1 MPRRLHDVAVTL
13 SCLAVAAGGCKEG
26 PKASGFPEDSAPP
39 VASSAASAVEAPGT
53 SAESPA
59 GTAAKPSTQHAS
71 PGSTMKL
78 LESGQE
84 PRRKLRYAWR
94 LDQKERLAMD
104 LRTTAS
110 TGAAGTNEVPLPS
123 VHIAMDIDP
132 KSVGTDGDLRYAWR
146 VTSAKTDARDET
158 PSDVTEGM
166 RVEVAGI
173 ARLSGTAVVT
183 SRGLTKEVTVDPGS
197 AVDAVAAS
205 QMAEQVIQTLRDVA
219 APLPDEEVG
228 VGARWRKLSQLDE
241 RDARV
246 TQTETFR
253 LADLQGDKGALADTL
268 AQTAPPQALRA
279 PAASPGARAR
289 MESMLASGNAKVRF
303 DLSRLVPQTT
313 FDGTT
318 TMVLSGDTA
327 RTTKMVMRVFI
338 AIAGSRQ

>member
-1 MPRRLHDVAVTL
+1 
-13 SCLAVAAGGCKEG
+13 
-26 PKASGFPEDSAPP
+26 
-39 VASSAASAVEAPGT
+39 
-53 SAESPA
+53 
-59 GTAAKPSTQHAS
+59 
-71 PGSTMKL
+71 
-78 LESGQE
+78 
-84 PRRKLRYAWR
+84 
-94 LDQKERLAMD
+94 MD

-110 TGAAGTNEVPLPS
+110 TGAAGTTEVPLPS

-132 KSVGTDGDLRYAWR
+132 KSVTTDGDLQYTWR
-146 VTSAKTDARDET
+146 VASATTDARDET
-158 PSDVTEGM
+158 PSDVKEGM

-173 ARLSGTAVVT
+173 ARLSGGAVVT
-183 SRGLTKEVTVDPGS
+183 SRGLSKDVTLDPGS
-197 AVDAVAAS
+197 GVDAVAGS

-219 APLPDEEVG
+219 APLPDEEIG

-253 LADLQGDKGALADTL
+253 LADLQGDKGTLSDTL

-289 MESMLASGNAKVRF
+289 MESMLASGEAKVRF
-303 DLSRLVPQTT
+303 DVSRLVPQTT

-318 TMVLSGDTA
+318 TMVLSGPSTGDAA
-327 RTTKMVMRVFI
+327 RATKMVMRVFI